1 MESFFESDLAR
12 FKASFGESG
21 GGLCERSVGAEVASS
36 GTVGDSD
43 RVSWVIVGIGLR
55 KRTGCVCVTF
65 GSSSSEV
72 DFLICGVDLPLGA
85 DHVWSASVPESVP
98 GLADRGVRGPL
109 TVSIF
114 WPHGAMLCI
123 PKSLWVLALAEIT
136 GLDCGALSPRPSLV
150 AFVFRSRNSGSC
162 NVGGATTSCCDRL

>member
-21 GGLCERSVGAEVASS
+21 GGLWERSVGAEVAGS
-36 GTVGDSD
+36 GTVGDSG
-43 RVSWVIVGIGLR
+43 RVSWVTVGIGPR
-55 KRTGCVCVTF
+55 KRTGCAWVTV

-85 DHVWSASVPESVP
+85 DHAWSASVPGSVP

-114 WPHGAMLCI
+114 WPHEAISCV
-123 PKSLWVLALAEIT
+123 PKSL
-136 GLDCGALSPRPSLV
+136 
-150 AFVFRSRNSGSC
+150 
-162 NVGGATTSCCDRL
+162 